1 MNLHGIRQFL
11 GSTTFRLASSYLLI
25 IMVLSIA
32 FSAVIYQV
40 SWHEIGRQVPPPSFF
55 GQREED
61 HRQNDPDYQNY
72 FKQRINEGRGAL
84 VERLVILNVGVLVGG
99 AFLSYLLA
107 RRTLEPIEDVM
118 HAQSRFV
125 TDASHELRTPLTALL
140 ATNEVALRKPK
151 LGAAEAR
158 NVIQSNTEEL
168 TKLKD
173 LSDGL
178 LSLAVSRGKLVREPV
193 ALATIVS
200 DAVDTVEPYA
210 AGKQIEI
217 QAKLENLEVVA
228 DRMSLTQALV
238 ILLDNAIKYSPDKT
252 QVTIET
258 KRKGKAA
265 QLRVIDQGIGI
276 DQADLPHIFDRFYR
290 VDNSRSKQTADGY
303 GIGLSIAQNISLQ
316 HQGKLTAESQSGK
329 GSTFTITLPLA

>member
-11 GSTTFRLASSYLLI
+11 GSTTFRLANSYLLI

-178 LSLAVSRGKLVREPV
+178 LSLAVGHGKLVREPV
-193 ALATIVS
+193 GLATIVS